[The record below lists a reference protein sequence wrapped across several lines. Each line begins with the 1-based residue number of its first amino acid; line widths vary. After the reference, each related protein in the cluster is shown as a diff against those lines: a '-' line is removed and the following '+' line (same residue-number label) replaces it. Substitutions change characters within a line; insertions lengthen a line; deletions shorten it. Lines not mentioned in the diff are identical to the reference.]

1 MKIHLFGSRGMLG
14 SYIFF
19 YLKNKIEINCVS
31 KSHFNIATNSQENLN
46 EFLHKIV
53 KEGDIIINAAAI
65 TKPEK
70 FKKIELY
77 KVNGI
82 FPNWLASFKKNFDCQ
97 IINISSDGV
106 FKGDKGSYSE
116 NDPPDS
122 ENDYGISKFIG
133 ENNLNTNIRTS
144 IIGEEIYN
152 KKNFLEW
159 LILNKNKEVN
169 GYTNHLW
176 NGVTCLEL
184 CKLIEHIVIY
194 NEFWLG
200 TKHVFSP
207 QTLNKLELIKL
218 INSIFKLNLTVN
230 PSIDEFDCNREL
242 KTKFKPLITTSI
254 RNQIEEIKAFNIKQ
268 YD

>member
-1 MKIHLFGSRGMLG
+1 MLG

-53 KEGDIIINAAAI
+53 REGDIIINAAAI

-82 FPNWLASFKKNFDCQ
+82 FPNWLASFKKHVDCQ
-97 IINISSDGV
+97 IINISTDGV
-106 FKGDKGSYSE
+106 FKGDKSGYDE
-116 NDPPDS
+116 NDFPDS
-122 ENDYGISKFIG
+122 ENDYGISKFTG
-133 ENNLNTNIRTS
+133 ENNSNTNIRTS

-152 KKNFLEW
+152 KKNLLEW

-184 CKLIEHIVIY
+184 CKLIENIIIS
-194 NEFWLG
+194 NGFWLG
-200 TKHVFSP
+200 VKHVFSP
-207 QTLNKLELIKL
+207 QTLNKFELIEL
-218 INSIFKLNLTVN
+218 INTIFKLNITVN
-230 PSIDEFDCNREL
+230 PSIDEFNCNREL
-242 KTKFKPLITTSI
+242 KTKFEPLIKTSI
-254 RNQIEEIKAFNIKQ
+254 DKQIEEIEMFNIKQ